1 MLKKITF
8 LTILTAFAIGGFAQL
23 SKDVFPL
30 TREFKKGG
38 FYIAPLATVS
48 IGNKE
53 EGKYSIVDTSY
64 NYEVI
69 GRGKWGYGIELGWY
83 HSFKES
89 YFIHY
94 LEAGVSYRVFKG
106 AAEHEGTLST
116 PQRSTL
122 YKSDNTFSNQHLS
135 AAVRAVNT
143 KQLGKKSF
151 LSTALGLNFNYQ
163 FAESYDRSEFYPL
176 NNEEFLNTTSLQLH
190 LQVGLGFRVNRQL
203 ILMPTIETPLLTG
216 LPTGNLNP
224 AFPFFN
230 AHYQP
235 IIIGLRFMFIRED
248 PMNCNAPV
256 YQGIPN

>member
-1 MLKKITF
+1 MLKKIILSTLLLAF
-8 LTILTAFAIGGFAQL
+8 TIAGFAQL

-38 FYIAPLATVS
+38 FYVAPLATVS

-53 EGKYSIVDTSY
+53 EGSYSVVDTTY

-69 GRGKWGYGIELGWY
+69 GRGKWGYGVEVGWY
-83 HSFKES
+83 HSFKEP

-94 LEAGVSYRVFKG
+94 LEADISYRVFKG
-106 AAEHEGTLST
+106 AADHQGTLSS
-116 PQRSTL
+116 PLGSKFYQ
-122 YKSDNTFSNQHLS
+122 SDNMFSNQHLS
-135 AAVRAVNT
+135 AAVRAVNA

-151 LSTALGLNFNYQ
+151 LSTALGVNFNYQ
-163 FAESYDRSEFYPL
+163 LAESYDRSDFYPL
-176 NNEEFLNTTSLQLH
+176 DNETFLNKTSLQLH
-190 LQVGLGFRVNRQL
+190 LQVGVGFRVSRQL
-203 ILMPTIETPLLTG
+203 ILMPTVETPLLTG

-256 YQGIPN
+256 YQGIP